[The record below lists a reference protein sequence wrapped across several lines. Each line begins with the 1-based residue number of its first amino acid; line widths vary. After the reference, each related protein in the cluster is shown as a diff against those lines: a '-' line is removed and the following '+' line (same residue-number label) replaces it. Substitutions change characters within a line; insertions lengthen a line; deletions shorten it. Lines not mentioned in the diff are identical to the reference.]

1 MQQEVHIVGTRD
13 LNAGDNTIRVRYT
26 GPLEC
31 YLNTSLS
38 SVFGSKLS
46 QHPDTVSIHNTFIEA
61 PVYYVIREWSLTRQA
76 EILKSVLKIRFFNTH
91 VVVVPW
97 SILVACSC
105 QATDFQ
111 LEVI

>member
-26 GPLEC
+26 GLLEC
-31 YLNTSLS
+31 YLNTSVS
-38 SVFGSKLS
+38 SEFGNKLS
-46 QHPDTVSIHNTFIEA
+46 QRPDTVSTHNTSTDA
-61 PVYYVIREWSLTRQA
+61 SVYYVIGEWSLTRQA
-76 EILKSVLKIRFFNTH
+76 EILKSLLNIRFFNTH

-97 SILVACSC
+97 SILVMCSC
-105 QATDFQ
+105 QAADFQ